1 MGLCCTMG
9 NHSHWRWFWEVDKG
23 RFFVRQCDSPG
34 LFAIPPPPLQGVLKG
49 SVSPESP
56 ALNWPAGQ
64 KRAQDRKTRL
74 PTGAGVRALD
84 AWDSAMPLGTK
95 HIRLSRLH
103 PLGGRPVNP
112 PDSEA

>member
-1 MGLCCTMG
+1 MPPTNTLMGDI
-9 NHSHWRWFWEVDKG
+9 S
-23 RFFVRQCDSPG
+23 RQNALHYPG
-34 LFAIPPPPLQGVLKG
+34 LFAIPQQPLQGVLKG
-49 SVSPESP
+49 SVSPEAP

-64 KRAQDRKTRL
+64 KRVQDRKTRL

-84 AWDSAMPLGTK
+84 AWDSAMPPGTK
-95 HIRLSRLH
+95 HIRLSRLY

>member
-1 MGLCCTMG
+1 MPPTNTLMGDISRKNAL
-9 NHSHWRWFWEVDKG
+9 HY
-23 RFFVRQCDSPG
+23 PG
-34 LFAIPPPPLQGVLKG
+34 LFAIPQQPLQGVLKG

-64 KRAQDRKTRL
+64 KRVQDRKMRL

-84 AWDSAMPLGTK
+84 AWDSAMPPGTK

-103 PLGGRPVNP
+103 PLGSRPVNP